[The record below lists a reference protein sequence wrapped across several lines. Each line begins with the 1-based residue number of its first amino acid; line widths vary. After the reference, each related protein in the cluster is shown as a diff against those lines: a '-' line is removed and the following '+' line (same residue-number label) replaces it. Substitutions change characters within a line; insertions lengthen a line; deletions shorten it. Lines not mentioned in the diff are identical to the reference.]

1 MRKILLLSALFFYS
15 IVGIAQIGAYNGKP
29 HYLID
34 TYRAGTKIG
43 TVEVEMYPS
52 IAPKHVRNFDSL
64 VAARFF
70 DTTAFHRVIP
80 GFVIQGGDPNSR
92 HGPKSTWGMG
102 NPNQTDIPAEFNP
115 ISHQRGVLSAAR
127 STDPNSANSQ
137 FFICVAAATS
147 LDNNY
152 TAYGKVVA
160 GLTFVDNIVSSA
172 RDANDNPL
180 QKIEM
185 FITRGIVDNTTIDS
199 VPAIIQPINNLAG
212 ISGNYLFKWK
222 AVPGALIY
230 NIEFASDSLFQNI
243 VLSKS
248 TAALSIAVSELTVGK
263 VKYFWR
269 MYANNGGF
277 KSPASATRVIYTGL
291 DAPQLLLPANA
302 SIGKSTQ
309 THFEWRKV
317 EQANAYRIQVSTTP
331 AFTTSAIKLDS
342 AGITDTFFNYNFSL
356 TNRKYYWRIATE
368 VNGISGLNTTSLYF
382 TTGSTTGIENNMA
395 HTIKQYPNPVAQ
407 ILNFE
412 SSTLTGEVTLRIF
425 DQLGKLIATQ
435 KVIPIGSTISFPIH
449 LATGHYFYQ
458 ISDATGLAQG
468 TFDAL

>member
-15 IVGIAQIGAYNGKP
+15 VVGLAQIGAYQGKP

-34 TYRAGTKIG
+34 TYRAGIKIG
-43 TVEVEMYPS
+43 TIEVEMYPS

-64 VAARFF
+64 VSERFY

-102 NPNQTDIPAEFNP
+102 NPNQTDITAEFNP

-152 TAYGKVVA
+152 TAYGKVVS

-185 FITRGIVDNTTIDS
+185 FVTRGTVDNTAIDS
-199 VPAIIQPINNLAG
+199 VPAIIQPVNNLAG
-212 ISGNYLFKWK
+212 ISSNFLFKWK

-230 NIEFASDSLFQNI
+230 NLEFASDSLFHNI

-277 KSPASATRVIYTGL
+277 KSPATATRVIYTGL
-291 DAPQLLLPANA
+291 NAPQLLLPANA

-342 AGITDTFFNYNFSL
+342 AGITDTFFNYNFAL
-356 TNRKYYWRIATE
+356 TNRKYYWRIASE
-368 VNGISGLNTTSLYF
+368 VNGISGVNTNAIYF
-382 TTGSTTGIENNMA
+382 TTGSTTAIENTMLYG
-395 HTIKQYPNPVAQ
+395 IKQYPNPVAQ
-407 ILNFE
+407 MLNFE

-425 DQLGKLIATQ
+425 DQVGKLIATQ
-435 KVIPIGSTISFPIH
+435 KAFAIGNAISFPIH

-468 TFDAL
+468 AFDAL

>member
-1 MRKILLLSALFFYS
+1 MRKILLFSTLFFYS
-15 IVGIAQIGAYNGKP
+15 MIGIAQIGAYNGKP

-43 TVEVEMYPS
+43 TIEVEMYPS

-64 VAARFF
+64 VAAHFF
-70 DTTAFHRVIP
+70 DTTAFHRVVP

-92 HGPKSTWGMG
+92 HGPKSTWGIG
-102 NPNQTDIPAEFNP
+102 NANQTDIPAEFNP

-127 STDPNSANSQ
+127 DNNINSANSQ

-152 TAYGKVVA
+152 TAYGRVVA
-160 GLTFVDNIVSSA
+160 GLSFVDNIVSSA

-185 FITRGIVDNTTIDS
+185 FVTRGMVDSIRIDS
-199 VPAIIQPINNLAG
+199 VPEIIQPLNNLAG
-212 ISGNYLFKWK
+212 ISSNFLFKWK

-230 NIEFASDSLFQNI
+230 NLEFASDSLFQNI
-243 VLSKS
+243 VLRKS
-248 TAALSIAVSELTVGK
+248 TAVLSMSVSELTVGK
-263 VKYFWR
+263 VKYYWR
-269 MYANNGGF
+269 MFANNGGF

-291 DAPQLLLPANA
+291 NAPQLLLPTNA

-342 AGITDTFFNYNFSL
+342 TGIIDTFLNFNFSL

-368 VNGISGLNTTSLYF
+368 VNGISGLNATAIYF
-382 TTGSTTGIENNMA
+382 TTGSTTGIKNTMLHA
-395 HTIKQYPNPVAQ
+395 IKQYPNPVSQ

-412 SSTLTGEVTLRIF
+412 CSTLTGQVTLRIF

-435 KVIPIGSTISFPIH
+435 KAFSINNIIAFPIQ
-449 LATGHYFYQ
+449 LPTGHYFYQ

>member
-1 MRKILLLSALFFYS
+1 MRKILLFSTLFFYS
-15 IVGIAQIGAYNGKP
+15 MIGIAQIGAYNGKP

-64 VAARFF
+64 VAAHFF
-70 DTTAFHRVIP
+70 DTTAFHRVVP

-92 HGPKSTWGMG
+92 HGPKSTWGIG
-102 NPNQTDIPAEFNP
+102 NANQTDIPAEFNP

-127 STDPNSANSQ
+127 DNNINSANSQ

-152 TAYGKVVA
+152 TAYGRVVA
-160 GLTFVDNIVSSA
+160 GLSFVDNIVSSA
-172 RDANDNPL
+172 RDANDSPL

-185 FITRGIVDNTTIDS
+185 FVTRGIVDSTKIDS
-199 VPAIIQPINNLAG
+199 VPEIIQPLNNLAG
-212 ISGNYLFKWK
+212 ISGNFLFKWK
-222 AVPGALIY
+222 AVPGSLIY
-230 NIEFASDSLFQNI
+230 NLEFASDSLFQNI
-243 VLSKS
+243 VLRKS
-248 TAALSIAVSELTVGK
+248 TAVLSMSVSELTVGK
-263 VKYFWR
+263 VKYYWR
-269 MYANNGGF
+269 MFANNGGF
-277 KSPASATRVIYTGL
+277 KSPASATRVIFTGL
-291 DAPQLLLPANA
+291 NAPQLLLPANA

-309 THFEWRKV
+309 THFEWSKV

-331 AFTTSAIKLDS
+331 AFTKLDS
-342 AGITDTFFNYNFSL
+342 AGITDTFFNYNFAL

-368 VNGISGLNTTSLYF
+368 VNGISGLNATSLYF
-382 TTGSTTGIENNMA
+382 TTGSTTGIENTKV
-395 HTIKQYPNPVAQ
+395 HTIKLYPNPVAQ

-412 SSTLTGEVTLRIF
+412 SSTLTGQVTLRIF
-425 DQLGKLIATQ
+425 DQVGKLIASQ
-435 KVIPIGSTISFPIH
+435 KAISIGSIISFPIH
-449 LATGHYFYQ
+449 LAAGHYFYQ

-468 TFDAL
+468 AFDAL

>member
-1 MRKILLLSALFFYS
+1 MRKILLFSTLFFYTTLG
-15 IVGIAQIGAYNGKP
+15 VAQIGAYQGKP

-64 VAARFF
+64 VAAKFY

-80 GFVIQGGDPNSR
+80 GFVIQGGDPNSKR
-92 HGPKSTWGMG
+92 GPKSTWGTG
-102 NPNQTDIPAEFNP
+102 DPKQIDIPAEFNP

-127 STDPNSANSQ
+127 STDINSANSQ

-160 GLTFVDNIVSSA
+160 GLSFVDNIVSSA

-185 FITRGIVDNTTIDS
+185 FVTRGIVDNTRIDS
-199 VPAIIQPINNLAG
+199 VPEIIQPSNNLAG
-212 ISGNYLFKWK
+212 VSSNYLFKWK

-230 NIEFASDSLFQNI
+230 NFEFSSDSLFQNI
-243 VLSKS
+243 FLSKA
-248 TAALSIAVSELTVGK
+248 TASLSISVSELAVGK

-277 KSPASATRVIYTGL
+277 KSPASATRVIFTGL
-291 DAPQLLLPANA
+291 YAPQLLLPANA

-309 THFEWRKV
+309 TYFEWRKV
-317 EQANAYRIQVSTTP
+317 AQANAYRIQVSTTP

-342 AGITDTFFNYNFSL
+342 AGIIDTFLNINFPL
-356 TNRKYYWRIATE
+356 TNRKYYWRISTE
-368 VNGISGLNTTSLYF
+368 VNGVSGLNSNAIYF
-382 TTGSTTGIENNMA
+382 TTGSATGIENTLL

-412 SSTLTGEVTLRIF
+412 SSTLSGQITLRIF

-435 KVIPIGSTISFPIH
+435 KIISTSNIISFPIH
-449 LATGHYFYQ
+449 LPTGHYFYQ
-458 ISDATGLAQG
+458 ISDTSGLAYG

>member
-15 IVGIAQIGAYNGKP
+15 IVGFAQIGAYQGKP

-43 TVEVEMYPS
+43 TIEVEMYPS

-64 VAARFF
+64 VAAHFY

-80 GFVIQGGDPNSR
+80 GFVIQGGDPNSK

-102 NPNQTDIPAEFNP
+102 DPKQIDIPAEFNP

-127 STDPNSANSQ
+127 GSNINSANSQ
-137 FFICVAAATS
+137 FFICVAAATN

-152 TAYGKVVA
+152 TAYGKVVT

-185 FITRGIVDNTTIDS
+185 FVTRGIVDSTRIDS
-199 VPAIIQPINNLAG
+199 VPEIIQPINNLAG
-212 ISGNYLFKWK
+212 ISSNFLFKWK

-230 NIEFASDSLFQNI
+230 NLEFASDSLFQNI
-243 VLSKS
+243 ILSKS
-248 TAALSIAVSELTVGK
+248 TAALSISISELAVGK
-263 VKYFWR
+263 VKYYWR
-269 MYANNGGF
+269 IYANNGGF
-277 KSPASATRVIYTGL
+277 KSAASDTRVIYTGL
-291 DAPQLLLPANA
+291 NAPQLLLPANA
-302 SIGKSTQ
+302 SIGISTQ

-331 AFTTSAIKLDS
+331 AFTSSAIKLDS
-342 AGITDTFFNYNFSL
+342 AGIIDTFFNFNFSL
-356 TNRKYYWRIATE
+356 TNRKYYWRIASE
-368 VNGISGLNTTSLYF
+368 VNGISGLNANAIYF
-382 TTGSTTGIENNMA
+382 TTGSTTGIENTML
-395 HTIKQYPNPVAQ
+395 HTIKQYPNPVSQ
-407 ILNFE
+407 FLNFE
-412 SSTLTGEVTLRIF
+412 SSTLTGQVTLQIF
-425 DQLGKLIATQ
+425 DQLGKLIAIQ
-435 KVIPIGSTISFPIH
+435 KAISINNILSFPIY
-449 LATGHYFYQ
+449 LPTGHYIYQ
-458 ISDATGLAQG
+458 ISDATGLAHG
-468 TFDAL
+468 SFDAL

>member
-1 MRKILLLSALFFYS
+1 MI
-15 IVGIAQIGAYNGKP
+15 GIAQIGAYNGKP

-64 VAARFF
+64 VAAHFF
-70 DTTAFHRVIP
+70 DTTAFHRVVP

-102 NPNQTDIPAEFNP
+102 NANQTDIPAEFNP

-127 STDPNSANSQ
+127 DNNINSANSQ

-160 GLTFVDNIVSSA
+160 GLNFVDNIVSSA
-172 RDANDNPL
+172 RDANDSPL

-185 FITRGIVDNTTIDS
+185 FVTRGMVDSTTIDS
-199 VPAIIQPINNLAG
+199 VPEIIQPLNNLAG
-212 ISGNYLFKWK
+212 ISGNFLFKWK

-230 NIEFASDSLFQNI
+230 NLEFAIDSLFQNI
-243 VLSKS
+243 VLRKS
-248 TAALSIAVSELTVGK
+248 TAVLSMSVSELTVGK
-263 VKYFWR
+263 VKYYWR
-269 MYANNGGF
+269 IFANNGGF

-291 DAPQLLLPANA
+291 NAPQLLLPANA

-309 THFEWRKV
+309 THFEWKKV

-342 AGITDTFFNYNFSL
+342 TGITDTFLNFNFSL
-356 TNRKYYWRIATE
+356 TNRKYYWRISTE
-368 VNGISGLNTTSLYF
+368 VNGISGLNATAIYF
-382 TTGSTTGIENNMA
+382 TTGSTTGIKNTKL

-412 SSTLTGEVTLRIF
+412 SSTLTGQVTLRIF

-435 KVIPIGSTISFPIH
+435 KAFSINNIIAFPIQFP
-449 LATGHYFYQ
+449 TGHYFYQ
-458 ISDATGLAQG
+458 ISDAIGLAHG
-468 TFDAL
+468 SFDAL